1 MIKKIALKIKGLF
14 FWADE
19 FLFKIPIIGKRLYL
33 RQLTKFIISGGLL
46 TLVDFAI
53 YIFLTRVFFF
63 WQTHY
68 LWANFVSM
76 SVGAVASFILNK
88 NWVFKD
94 RGENITSQYIKFWVV
109 GGVGGMVFYQ
119 FLLYVFVE
127 TGNVYDLLG
136 KALAAIIVLFFRF
149 VVQKFWIFK

>member
-1 MIKKIALKIKGLF
+1 MKKLILKIKGLF
-14 FWADE
+14 FWADN

-33 RQLTKFIISGGLL
+33 RQLVKFVISGGLL
-46 TLVDFAI
+46 TLLDFAI
-53 YIFLTRVFFF
+53 YIFLTRVFLF
-63 WQTHY
+63 WKNHY
-68 LWANFVSM
+68 LWANFISM
-76 SVGAVASFILNK
+76 SIGAAANFILNK

-94 RGENITSQYIKFWVV
+94 QGRNVASQYLKFWVI
-109 GGVGGMVFYQ
+109 GGLGGMVFYQ

-136 KALAAIIVLFFRF
+136 KALAAVIVLFFRF